1 MKKKEKPM
9 AKSTTKTSKN
19 ITNLPV
25 KTRGRS
31 TSGLHKSSVDMG
43 DNVRAQSCAVLN
55 QTLANIT
62 DLMLR
67 TKEAH
72 WNVRGPNFIQL
83 HLFFDELNT
92 VVSPLVD
99 EVAERIT
106 ALGGKANGRL
116 SDAASSSTLP
126 EYPETTDEATH
137 LQALTVSFAALANE
151 CRENIEK
158 TDDFDDE
165 GTSDLYTSM
174 TRTLDKYLW
183 MIEAHIIH

>member
-1 MKKKEKPM
+1 MP
-9 AKSTTKTSKN
+9 KSSSKQSKN

-25 KTRGRS
+25 KSRGGKS
-31 TSGLHKSSVDMG
+31 TMGLQKSAIDLG
-43 DNVRAQSCAVLN
+43 DNVRGQSCAVLN

-92 VVSPLVD
+92 VVTPLVD

-106 ALGGKANGRL
+106 ALGGKAQGRL
-116 SDAASSSTLP
+116 SDSASNSTLP
-126 EYPETTDEATH
+126 PYPETTDEAEH
-137 LQALTVSFAALANE
+137 LRALAASFAAMAKE
-151 CRENIEK
+151 TRDNIEK

-165 GTSDLYTSM
+165 GTADLYTSI

-183 MIEAHIIH
+183 MIEAHINY